1 MPRRASGILLH
12 PTSLAGGFGI
22 GDFGPNACDFLR
34 WLALAGQSV
43 WQILP
48 LGPPGLGN
56 SPYLALSSFAG
67 NPLLISPQRLEE
79 RGLLRPGDLPSWMIP
94 SRNRVDF
101 PAATALKDE
110 LLRRFW
116 QQIRDAQGPGELQ
129 TQYREWCGDSSQ
141 SHWLDDWCLYAAIKH
156 DRNGQPWY
164 EWPGALRWR
173 EPGELNRARRQLADE
188 IAYQAFLQFLFF
200 QQWFELQGEARRLGI
215 SILGDLPFYVALD
228 SCDVWVRP
236 DLFDLDEE
244 GQPRHVAGVPPDY
257 FSATGQRWGN
267 PVYRWEKLVREHYTW
282 WIERLAFQLRLVDR
296 VRLDHFRGFAGYW
309 EIPAREPTAEKG
321 HWRPGPGR
329 EFFAAALGAL
339 GALPLVAEDLGV
351 ITEDVDELRESLQL
365 PGMKVLQFAFDAP
378 ESPHL
383 PHHLTPQT
391 VLYTGTHDNDT
402 AQGWIDGASDEV
414 RRRALDY
421 AGGTIDELHWSLI
434 RLAMTSVAELVIIP
448 IQDVLGLGSDDRMNL
463 PGTAEGNWG
472 WRLPAAALDE
482 AIAERLLRLTVV
494 ADRRP
499 ESSALG

>member
-12 PTSLAGGFGI
+12 PTSLAGNFGI
-22 GDFGPNACDFLR
+22 GDFGDDAYDFLQ
-34 WLALAGQSV
+34 WLSLAGQST
-43 WQILP
+43 WQVLP

-79 RGLLRPGDLPSWMIP
+79 RGLLRPSDLRSRMIP
-94 SRNRVDF
+94 SQNRVDF
-101 PAATALKDE
+101 PAATAIKDE
-110 LLRRFW
+110 LLRHCWKRFG
-116 QQIRDAQGPGELQ
+116 DSGGSVELQ
-129 TQYREWCGDSSQ
+129 TQYRQWCADPSQ
-141 SHWLDDWCLYAAIKH
+141 SRWLDDWSLYAAIRQ
-156 DRNGQPWY
+156 DRGGQPWY
-164 EWPGALRWR
+164 EWPEALRWR
-173 EPGELNRARRQLADE
+173 EPGELARIRQQLSDE
-188 IAYQAFLQFLFF
+188 IAYQSFLQFLFF
-200 QQWFELQGEARRLGI
+200 QQWLDLHGEARRLGI
-215 SILGDLPFYVALD
+215 SILGDLPFYVAMD

-244 GQPRHVAGVPPDY
+244 GQPLHVAGVPPDY
-257 FSATGQRWGN
+257 FSSTGQRWGN
-267 PVYRWEKLVREHYTW
+267 PVYRWDRLLREDYAW
-282 WIERLAFQLRLVDR
+282 WIDRLAFQLRLVDR
-296 VRLDHFRGFAGYW
+296 VRLDHFRGFADYW
-309 EIPAREPTAEKG
+309 EIPSREPTAEKG

-329 EFFAAALGAL
+329 EFFAAALSAL
-339 GALPLVAEDLGV
+339 GALPIVAEDLGV

-414 RRRALDY
+414 RQRALDY
-421 AGGTIDELHWSLI
+421 AGGNVDEMHWSLI
-434 RLAMTSVAELVIIP
+434 RLAMTSTADLVIIP
-448 IQDVLGLGSDDRMNL
+448 MQDVLGLGSTHRMNL

-472 WRLPAAALDE
+472 WRLPIAALDT

-494 ADRRP
+494 SGRQP
-499 ESSALG
+499 ESKDPG